1 PAVHNPAQ
9 GFSPTLGI
17 RRPAALVDAEHAAP
31 IPGAVPCL
39 SGIDLRRTM
48 PQGNSRATGALCQS
62 TSSTRSRWVN
72 HPKNPV
78 FHPSR
83 ETQAVTT
90 KAPFALFAHA
100 SADETPAPPHW
111 RSQMRVEARKGSK
124 QGES

>member
-1 PAVHNPAQ
+1 
-9 GFSPTLGI
+9 I

-31 IPGAVPCL
+31 IPEPVPCL

-90 KAPFALFAHA
+90 KAPFAPFAHA
-100 SADETPAPPHW
+100 LAAENSASPRG
-111 RSQMRVEARKGSK
+111 RSQVHAEARKGSR
-124 QGES
+124 QGESMGGKKAPRAR